1 MELKLYQQQVVN
13 DLSLFLEHIQETKEV
28 KEAFN
33 AFWKKHPTTPLTPF
47 PQTAIE
53 PYKNN
58 VILTIPS
65 QTKTY
70 FIDNASHAD
79 WLTTFV

>member
-1 MELKLYQQQVVN
+1 MELKPYQQQVIN
-13 DLSLFLEHIQETKEV
+13 DLTLFLEHVQETKDV

-33 AFWKKHPTTPLTPF
+33 NFWKKHPTTPLTPF

-58 VILTIPS
+58 VPRVPNICSDLIVLCLLTLS
-65 QTKTY
+65 
-70 FIDNASHAD
+70 
-79 WLTTFV
+79 